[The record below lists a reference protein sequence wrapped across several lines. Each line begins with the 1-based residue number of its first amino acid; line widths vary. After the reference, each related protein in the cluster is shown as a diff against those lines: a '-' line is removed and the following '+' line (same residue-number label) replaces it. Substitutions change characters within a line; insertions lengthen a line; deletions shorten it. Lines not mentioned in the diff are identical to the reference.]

1 MGGAGACLLLT
12 GPSLLA
18 HVCCRLVVLVL
29 CANGGWFT
37 LHDGFLRQSS
47 SYLNTHSPTDSLTHF
62 SLSQI
67 IMFSDLECDYINPID
82 LCNKLNQVSLS
93 TLSMIHPLTYT

>member
-1 MGGAGACLLLT
+1 MFGPLSRYFTCKFTFRRFINKSRSCSGFTRQPTSSNFHCFTSTFSDKMGGAGACLLLT

-29 CANGGWFT
+29 CANGGWST

-47 SYLNTHSPTDSLTHF
+47 F
-62 SLSQI
+62 LS
-67 IMFSDLECDYINPID
+67 
-82 LCNKLNQVSLS
+82 
-93 TLSMIHPLTYT
+93 